1 VEISRH
7 LSVAVMQLYLEEKL
21 ILHTKELS
29 RSLEEKEILLKEIH
43 HRVKNNLQ
51 VISSLLYLQ
60 SRNIQDEAIKSI
72 FGESQMRVRSLALV
86 HEKLYQSSDFSRID
100 LSDYIKNLLSHIRSS
115 YKTTS
120 EFIEII
126 LELDQ
131 VYLSVDKA
139 VPLGL
144 ILNELLSN
152 AFKYA
157 FPENTKDNSDR
168 KFILIKLETINE
180 NKLLL
185 LVSDNGIG
193 VPDDFDINKSNSLG
207 LKIVTSLVTQIDGE
221 LKIKHK
227 NDTEFSLIFSIN

>member
-1 VEISRH
+1 
-7 LSVAVMQLYLEEKL
+7 
-21 ILHTKELS
+21 
-29 RSLEEKEILLKEIH
+29 
-43 HRVKNNLQ
+43 
-51 VISSLLYLQ
+51 
-60 SRNIQDEAIKSI
+60 
-72 FGESQMRVRSLALV
+72 
-86 HEKLYQSSDFSRID
+86 
-100 LSDYIKNLLSHIRSS
+100 
-115 YKTTS
+115 
-120 EFIEII
+120 
-126 LELDQ
+126 
-131 VYLSVDKA
+131 VDKA

-157 FPENTKDNSDR
+157 FPENTMDNSDR

>member
-1 VEISRH
+1 
-7 LSVAVMQLYLEEKL
+7 
-21 ILHTKELS
+21 
-29 RSLEEKEILLKEIH
+29 
-43 HRVKNNLQ
+43 
-51 VISSLLYLQ
+51 
-60 SRNIQDEAIKSI
+60 
-72 FGESQMRVRSLALV
+72 MRVRSLALV